1 MPSKYQEYRQM
12 ADTAERQLTSSYK
25 SWTQFLRTAARLYKY
40 PYNEQVMIHAQRPD
54 ATACAE
60 YDFWNK
66 KMGRFIRRGSTG
78 IALIDTSGQ
87 KPQLRYVFDVADT
100 GEREHSRPVHLW
112 RFRAEHEDIV
122 AATLERSYDVSVSDG
137 IVEQMESAATQL
149 AKEYWADH
157 KRDILHN
164 IDDSYL
170 DGYDEFNTEVQFRN
184 AAKVSI
190 TYMLMSRCRL
200 EPEAYLE
207 PEDFMPVFD
216 FNTPAA
222 VAALGTAVSEISQQV
237 LRQIEVAIR
246 NYERERSQNHDRID
260 LHEERRLPDSQPE
273 AERGTGEHALGQVRD
288 AAEDLPSGASP
299 HPLEPDD
306 PVRDAVPA
314 PAGDRRD
321 GATETGADDA
331 GADEVGR
338 RDGESENQRPDE
350 MGRADERLQGAG
362 RRNHSERAGVQLTND
377 APEVEPVQPTAAY
390 QMSLFPT
397 EEEQIAYIDTAESVN
412 STPSAFSMFISQDD
426 IDHILRTGGNADDA
440 RMKIVAEFSK
450 QKPIEDRAAFLKNLY
465 YGGNGLIT
473 ENGRFSAWYGDDGI
487 HIANGDA
494 ARHLRSAQVISWADA
509 AERIEALLDDGKFAT
524 DLEVTEAPRYE
535 RLGIA
540 VDVWNLY
547 HDFSDEAKSLGY
559 LSCLGNIHSTSFPE
573 ETERLTDDLLNA
585 AFRDRLLSEYKVFM
599 DAYRENRALLRFHYH
614 KPQALLTRLEDL
626 FLPRKE
632 FRSDMVAV
640 PATGRFITGDE
651 IAASLANGSGFE
663 GGKARIYEFF
673 QTPHT
678 PKESADFLKKEY
690 GIGGRTHAVSRES
703 GSYED
708 HGSKGI
714 TLRKAGCADVQ
725 MNWSKV
731 ASRISELIRMNRYL
745 TPDEQTVYDKAMAQ
759 DALRNAVY
767 NDYNDVKA
775 AYPDEIV
782 LYQVGDFFELYG
794 EDARAV
800 ADDLSLELTRRNLEG
815 VGRVTMCGFPA
826 KDLEK
831 YVEKLR
837 EKHDVTISRIG
848 DSSHE
853 HTAYTLPSIDHEAEQ
868 AINAYEA
875 EFGADGTRVFRDPA
889 AEQVQ
894 PTVQER
900 LEHYRPVVMAAVS
913 EDTAYRNACGHS
925 DRENAE
931 IECNAAVRR
940 AVLNS
945 KDMELIRLF
954 SDMPEFRSR
963 LHREVFE
970 GTYARLHDLLR
981 PLSQDDIDDAL
992 RAWNGNIESKHA
1004 VVRYMQ
1010 QHGREK
1016 ETAAWLAHEYGGKE
1030 GNNLFIVRAGSPE
1043 TVELTWPKV
1052 QRRIAQLIREDKF
1065 FTEQEK
1071 SLLENNPDYRLLGR
1085 LRADCEYFLG
1095 AGNRAEKHLWAGSVY
1110 AQIVKMRELYDAL
1123 PQKPEWLTKEM
1134 IDDYAE
1140 RMAPRYQVVAYHHF
1154 ENGFDEKLDYQTLEE
1169 AEKAAQGYV
1178 DGTME
1183 SDGFAY
1189 DGAAIYDQQAR
1200 KYLRI
1205 YGNYPDERAHA
1216 EVAGRELVE
1225 ELAVSM
1231 ESTIVPADRFHVVS
1245 LDRGFRTLYAVW
1257 DDETHGYY
1265 VDADGVT
1272 EEFTSEWQAEAYR
1285 LELQGQAEQ
1294 ALMERAKGL
1303 ISDFCQSEYGSE
1315 ADFSDPA
1322 KIGIAYTTVT
1332 DDEIPIQANIDL
1344 VNFRLERYLNDEHL
1358 ETRQYSSL
1366 QELVSNELESL
1377 DFSDLIHVS
1386 DEDVEQHRWLAPEE
1400 AVEEAPETAPVPQR
1414 EPFPY
1419 SVGDTVYLE
1428 NGKPYI
1434 IESIGVFDIT
1444 LSDPTLFY
1452 PISRAE
1458 SRESFARLMERYPQ
1472 PEQAPTYTEETMAV
1486 YPGDKN
1492 NLPYDVEIRTLRFD
1506 EPEHD
1511 PPSAEPAK
1519 PEPPAMSEE
1528 EALILEQEGR
1538 AALSEMGEFVPDFDD
1553 AISQAEID
1561 EPPAHRPAVSI
1572 PVDGEWQGFPSVAA
1586 AEQAAYADFKAAS
1599 HRDAQNFHIT
1609 DDALGVGGAKAKFR
1623 ANMAAIRLLQELEFE
1638 GLQASPEQQEILSR
1652 YVGWGGLADAFDEN
1666 KPNWSDEFAELYATL
1681 SPEEYAAARASTLNA
1696 HYTSPTVIKAIYE
1709 AVGNMGFQ
1717 TGNILEPSMGV
1728 GNFFGLLPEPMQGS
1742 KLYGVE
1748 LDSITGRIAKQ
1759 LYPKADI
1766 TIAGF
1771 ETTDRKD
1778 FYDLAVGNVPFGQYQ
1793 VDDRAYNKLG
1803 FSIHDYFF
1811 AKTLDQVRP
1820 GGVIAFVTSR
1830 YTMDKQSP
1838 EVRRYIAQ
1846 RAELLGA
1853 IRLPNNAFRAN
1864 AGTDVVS
1871 DIIFLQR
1878 REHPIEIDEDW
1889 IHLGQSE
1896 NGFAINSYFAEHPEM
1911 VLGTPSS
1918 ESTQYGKQD
1927 YTVNPIDGADLG
1939 TLLHEAV
1946 QKIGGKYQ
1954 EAELPDLGEN
1964 EKIDTSI
1971 PADPNVKNF
1980 SYTIVDGDVYYRE
1993 NSVMV
1998 KPDLNATAKERVKG
2012 MVLLRDCVQELIGQ
2026 QMDGFISDD
2035 AIQRTQRELDALYD
2049 SFTAKYGLINTRA
2062 NNLAFSDDSSYFLLC
2077 SLEVLDEENNLKRK
2091 ADIFTKR
2098 TIRPHE
2104 AITSVD
2110 TASEALALSISEK
2123 ACVDMDYMAQ
2133 LSGKSQEELV
2143 EELTG
2148 VIFFDPVER
2157 EWQTADEY
2165 LSGDVREKLRIARSY
2180 AAPGFPR
2187 DGLANYAANV
2197 AALEQA
2203 QPKDLDASEIEVRLG
2218 ATWIDKEYIRQFM
2231 FELLEPAFYVRRSI
2245 DVNYS
2250 DFSAEWNITGKSVVG
2265 RSDINANMTYG
2276 TERANAY
2283 KILEDTLN
2291 LRDVRIYDTIE
2302 DADGREKRVLNSKET
2317 TLAQQKQQAIKDAF
2331 QEWIWKDPT
2340 RRHDLVQKYNEL
2352 FNSTRPR
2359 EYNGQHITFS
2369 GMNPEIQ
2376 LREHQLNAVA
2386 HILYG
2391 GNTLLAHEVG
2401 AGKTF
2406 EMVAAAM
2413 ESKRLGLCHKPM
2425 FVVPNHLIEQ
2435 WASEFL
2441 RLYPSANI
2449 LAVTKKDFEPR
2460 NRKKFCA
2467 RIATGDYDAVIIGH
2481 SQFER
2486 IPVSRER
2493 QERMLQEQIYEIEDG
2508 LMELKANNAERFT
2521 IKSLEKTKKSLEVK
2535 LKKLQDTSRKDDVI
2549 TFEQLGVDRLYVDE
2563 AHAFKNLFLYTK
2575 MRNVA
2580 GLSTT
2585 DAQKSSDML
2594 LKCRYIDEITGNK
2607 GIVFATGTPVSN
2619 SMTELYTMMRY
2630 LQHDMLQRKHLT
2642 HFDCWAST
2650 FGETATAIEL
2660 APEGTG
2666 YRART
2671 RFSKFFNLPELMQ
2684 LFKEAADIKT
2694 ADQLHLP
2701 TPTPIYHNVV
2711 AQPTEIQKGMV
2722 QELSERAAK
2731 VHAGIVD
2738 ASTDN
2743 MLKITSDGRKLGLD
2757 QRVINPDLPDE
2768 AGSKVNLCVDNIYS
2782 VWKDG
2787 QADKLTQLVFC
2798 DLSTPKAAV
2807 PVSKAAKA
2815 AGGNLDSPELHALET
2830 AIGQDAAEEPAFTI
2844 YDDIREKLVARGIP
2858 REQIAFI
2865 HEANTEAR
2873 KKELFAKVRAGQ
2885 VRVLMGS
2892 TFKMGAGMNVQDRLV
2907 ALHDLDCPWRPGDLE
2922 QRSGR
2927 IIRQGNRNKEVH
2939 IYRYVTEST
2948 FDAYLWQTVE
2958 NKQKFISQIMTS
2970 KSPVRSCEDVDETAL
2985 SYAEIKALCAGDER
2999 IKEKMDLDVDVAR
3012 LKLMKANH
3020 QSQQYKLEDSLLKK
3034 FPEEIEKSKGFI
3046 SGLEADM
3053 KTLAAHP
3060 HPEDG
3065 FAGMTV
3071 KNDNLTD
3078 KDNAGAALLEAFKD
3092 VRGME
3097 PVPIGTYRG
3106 FQMSLTLEDFGRDY
3120 VLTLKGQMTHRV
3132 TLGKDARGNL
3142 TRIDNALNA
3151 MPDRLQNVRNTL
3163 DATTAQMEAAKAE
3176 LGKPFPQEEELRVKS
3191 ARLAELNA
3199 ELNIDERTP
3208 MEQLADDAAISAK
3221 AERPSVLARLKNTPV
3236 HQAQDARAKQREQE
3250 SR

>member
-1 MPSKYQEYRQM
+1 M
-12 ADTAERQLTSSYK
+12 
-25 SWTQFLRTAARLYKY
+25 
-40 PYNEQVMIHAQRPD
+40 
-54 ATACAE
+54 
-60 YDFWNK
+60 
-66 KMGRFIRRGSTG
+66 
-78 IALIDTSGQ
+78 
-87 KPQLRYVFDVADT
+87 
-100 GEREHSRPVHLW
+100 
-112 RFRAEHEDIV
+112 
-122 AATLERSYDVSVSDG
+122 
-137 IVEQMESAATQL
+137 
-149 AKEYWADH
+149 
-157 KRDILHN
+157 
-164 IDDSYL
+164 
-170 DGYDEFNTEVQFRN
+170 
-184 AAKVSI
+184 
-190 TYMLMSRCRL
+190 
-200 EPEAYLE
+200 
-207 PEDFMPVFD
+207 
-216 FNTPAA
+216 
-222 VAALGTAVSEISQQV
+222 
-237 LRQIEVAIR
+237 
-246 NYERERSQNHDRID
+246 
-260 LHEERRLPDSQPE
+260 
-273 AERGTGEHALGQVRD
+273 
-288 AAEDLPSGASP
+288 
-299 HPLEPDD
+299 
-306 PVRDAVPA
+306 
-314 PAGDRRD
+314 
-321 GATETGADDA
+321 
-331 GADEVGR
+331 
-338 RDGESENQRPDE
+338 
-350 MGRADERLQGAG
+350 
-362 RRNHSERAGVQLTND
+362 
-377 APEVEPVQPTAAY
+377 
-390 QMSLFPT
+390 
-397 EEEQIAYIDTAESVN
+397 
-412 STPSAFSMFISQDD
+412 PSAFPMFISQDD
-426 IDHILRTGGNADDA
+426 IDHILRTGGNADEA
-440 RMKIVAEFSK
+440 RMKIAAEFSK
-450 QKPIEDRAAFLKNLY
+450 QKSLEERTAFLKKLY

-473 ENGRFSAWYGDDGI
+473 DNGRFSAWYGDDGI
-487 HIANGDA
+487 HIAKGGA
-494 ARHLRSAQVISWADA
+494 ARHLRSAQVISWTDA
-509 AERIEALLDDGKFAT
+509 AERVEELLDGGAFAT
-524 DLEVTEAPRYE
+524 NLEVTEAPRYE

-540 VDVWNLY
+540 VAVWNLY
-547 HDFSDEAKSLGY
+547 HDFSDEARSLGY
-559 LSCLGNIHSTSFPE
+559 LSCLVNIHSTNFPE
-573 ETERLTDDLLNA
+573 ETERLTDDLLNPE
-585 AFRDRLLSEYKVFM
+585 FREQLLAEYKVFL
-599 DAYRENRALLRFHYH
+599 DAYRENRELLRFRFHR
-614 KPQALLTRLEDL
+614 PQLLLTRMEDL
-626 FLPRKE
+626 SLPRKE
-632 FRSDMVAV
+632 YHSDMAAI
-640 PATGRFITGDE
+640 PATDRFITEDE
-651 IAASLANGSGFE
+651 IAASLANGSSFE
-663 GGKARIYEFF
+663 GGKTRIYEFF

-714 TLRKAGCADVQ
+714 TLRKAGCADIQ
-725 MNWSKV
+725 MNWNKV
-731 ASRISELIRMNRYL
+731 ASRISELIRLNRYL
-745 TPDEQTVYDKAMAQ
+745 TPDEQAVYDKEMEQ
-759 DALRNAVY
+759 NALRNAVY
-767 NDYNDVKA
+767 NGYNDVKA
-775 AYPDEIV
+775 AHPDEIV

-815 VGRVTMCGFPA
+815 AGRVTMCGFPA
-826 KDLEK
+826 NDLGK

-837 EKHDVTISRIG
+837 EKHDVTISHIG

-853 HTAYTLPSIDHEAEQ
+853 HTAYTLPSIDHEAEN

-875 EFGADGTRVFRDPA
+875 EFGADGTRVFRAPA
-889 AEQVQ
+889 AEAPQ

-970 GTYARLHDLLR
+970 GTHERLHDLLR
-981 PLSQDDIDDAL
+981 PLTQDDIDDAL
-992 RAWNGNIESKHA
+992 RAWNGNIGSKHA

-1016 ETAAWLAHEYGGKE
+1016 ETAAWLAHEYGGNE
-1030 GNNLFIVRAGSPE
+1030 NNNLFIVRAGSPE

-1052 QRRIAQLIREDKF
+1052 QRRIAQLIQSDNF
-1065 FTEQEK
+1065 YTE
-1071 SLLENNPDYRLLGR
+1071 
-1085 LRADCEYFLG
+1085 
-1095 AGNRAEKHLWAGSVY
+1095 
-1110 AQIVKMRELYDAL
+1110 
-1123 PQKPEWLTKEM
+1123 
-1134 IDDYAE
+1134 AE
-1140 RMAPRYQVVAYHHF
+1140 RDNLDDIDPVAVREALAQRGIVGGKVV
-1154 ENGFDEKLDYQTLEE
+1154 DPEKLDNDPFIQRVMQD
-1169 AEKAAQGYV
+1169 AEQISSQEQSA
-1178 DGTME
+1178 
-1183 SDGFAY
+1183 
-1189 DGAAIYDQQAR
+1189 
-1200 KYLRI
+1200 
-1205 YGNYPDERAHA
+1205 
-1216 EVAGRELVE
+1216 
-1225 ELAVSM
+1225 LA
-1231 ESTIVPADRFHVVS
+1231 PADRFHVVS

-1294 ALMERAKGL
+1294 ALLERAKGL
-1303 ISDFCQSEYGSE
+1303 ISDFCRNEYGSE
-1315 ADFSDPA
+1315 ADFSDPT
-1322 KIGIAYTTVT
+1322 KIGVAYTTVT
-1332 DDEIPIQANIDL
+1332 DDEIPVQVNINL
-1344 VNFRLERYLNDEHL
+1344 VNYRLERYLDDEHL
-1358 ETRQYSSL
+1358 ETRQYASL
-1366 QELVSNELESL
+1366 QELISNELENL

-1386 DEDVEQHRWLAPEE
+1386 DEEVGQHRWHAPEE
-1400 AVEEAPETAPVPQR
+1400 AVAEAPETAPAPQR
-1414 EPFPY
+1414 DPFPY

-1472 PEQAPTYTEETMAV
+1472 PEQAPTYTEETVAV

-1572 PVDGEWQGFPSVAA
+1572 PIDGEWQGFPSAAA
-1586 AEQAAYADFKAAS
+1586 AEQAAYADFKAES
-1599 HRDAQNFHIT
+1599 HRNAQNFHIT

-1623 ANMAAIRLLQELEFE
+1623 ANMAAIHLLQELEFE

-1666 KPNWSDEFAELYATL
+1666 KPNWADEFAELYATL

-1709 AVGNMGFQ
+1709 AVSNMGFQ

-1728 GNFFGLLPEPMQGS
+1728 GNFFGCLPESMQGS

-1766 TIAGF
+1766 AIAGF

-1927 YTVNPIDGADLG
+1927 YTVNPIEGADLG
-1939 TLLHEAV
+1939 TLLHETV

-1964 EKIDTSI
+1964 EKIGTSI
-1971 PADPNVKNF
+1971 PADPNVKNYT
-1980 SYTIVDGDVYYRE
+1980 YTIVDGEVYYRE

-1998 KPDLNATAKERVKG
+1998 KPDLNATAKERIKG
-2012 MVLLRDCVQELIGQ
+2012 MIQLRDCVQKLIGQ
-2026 QMDGFISDD
+2026 QMDGFISDE
-2035 AIQRTQRELDALYD
+2035 AIQQTQRELDALYD

-2133 LSGKSQEELV
+2133 LSGKSQDELV

-2203 QPKDLDASEIEVRLG
+2203 QPRDLDASEIEVRLG

-2340 RRHDLVQKYNEL
+2340 RRHELVQKYNEL
-2352 FNSTRPR
+2352 FNATRPR

-2508 LMELKANNAERFT
+2508 LMELRANNAERFT

-2580 GLSTT
+2580 GLSTS

-2722 QELSERAAK
+2722 QELSERAAR
-2731 VHAGIVD
+2731 VHARIVD

-2807 PVSKAAKA
+2807 PASRAAKA
-2815 AGGNLDSPELHALET
+2815 AGGNLDSPELHALEA
-2830 AIGQDAAEEPAFTI
+2830 AIGQDTSEEPAFTI

-2865 HEANTEAR
+2865 HEANTEVR

-2892 TFKMGAGMNVQDRLV
+2892 TFKMGAGMNVQDRLI

-3012 LKLMKANH
+3012 LKLMRANH
-3020 QSQQYKLEDSLLKK
+3020 QSQQYKLEDNILKR

-3053 KTLAAHP
+3053 RTLAAHP

-3106 FQMSLTLEDFGRDY
+3106 FQMSLTLEDFGKDY

-3142 TRIDNALNA
+3142 TRIDNVLNA

-3221 AERPSVLARLKNTPV
+3221 AERPSVLARLKNT
-3236 HQAQDARAKQREQE
+3236 QTRQTQDTPEKQREQE